1 MPLQTLPRITTRRL
15 QGEFRCKGSASMQKI
30 RAGPTLNNFGS
41 LCSSGALRAF
51 SEKCICRFT
60 AAKIFLR
67 LHRMKRQNLS
77 EIAQPCPAH
86 DGNIASTAR
95 AVGSAMKGCYPLRRK
110 RDFRRRFS
118 PHVCRSP
125 VVAPV
130 LFWLM
135 PRHGCASCSDKA
147 AFVRTNVS
155 PPRSCRF
162 FIAPFSHDLD
172 SSPQSGRA
180 TRPLSSSQL
189 SRPRHSSPFFLP
201 RSFSPAAPSAVARS
215 FRPRSLDAT
224 TQRSI
229 RSPVSSFSRHG
240 LRMPPFSPGSSCP
253 LIPVKSRLPNIPPD
267 DAELPQASCA
277 FPPLPCAL
285 TPRPPSDCIPS
296 PLPPGIRS
304 DCNRHAFVPL
314 HLHTQKARQADA
326 DGPLHLQ

>member
-1 MPLQTLPRITTRRL
+1 MDVPP
-15 QGEFRCKGSASMQKI
+15 
-30 RAGPTLNNFGS
+30 
-41 LCSSGALRAF
+41 AL
-51 SEKCICRFT
+51 
-60 AAKIFLR
+60 
-67 LHRMKRQNLS
+67 
-77 EIAQPCPAH
+77 
-86 DGNIASTAR
+86 
-95 AVGSAMKGCYPLRRK
+95 
-110 RDFRRRFS
+110 
-118 PHVCRSP
+118 
-125 VVAPV
+125 
-130 LFWLM
+130 
-135 PRHGCASCSDKA
+135 
-147 AFVRTNVS
+147 
-155 PPRSCRF
+155 
-162 FIAPFSHDLD
+162 
-172 SSPQSGRA
+172 
-180 TRPLSSSQL
+180 TRPLLSAPTFLLRARAAFLSPLSLTISIRPRRADAPHALSSSSQL

-314 HLHTQKARQADA
+314 HLHTQKARLLMQTGLCTAIKRRLEFRRAFQAEIVGDHHDGNAGLADDA
-326 DGPLHLQ
+326 FGRLVEQRTEQALGGHAADDNEIGAVLVDDLE